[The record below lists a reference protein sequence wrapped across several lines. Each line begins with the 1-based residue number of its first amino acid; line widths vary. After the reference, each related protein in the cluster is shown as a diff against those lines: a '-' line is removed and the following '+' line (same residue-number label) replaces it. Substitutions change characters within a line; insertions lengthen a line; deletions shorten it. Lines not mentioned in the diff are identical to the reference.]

1 MDNYPTQDSLEGI
14 AIIGVDGR
22 FPGAKTVD
30 QFWQNLRDGIES
42 ISLFTDQELAAVG
55 IDSETLSDP
64 NYVKAGSILSD
75 IEMFDASFFS
85 FSPREAKAMDPQH
98 RLLLECAW
106 GAMENAGYNSQTYD
120 GKIGV
125 YAGTSLSTYLHYNL
139 LPHRDFLKLAG
150 DLQIEIGNDKDFV
163 PTRIS
168 YKMNLKGPSVCINTA
183 CSTSLVAVHLACQGL
198 LDQECDMALAGGAT
212 IQVPHKQGYFYQ
224 EDGIA
229 SPDGHCRSF
238 DAKAQGTIFGSGV
251 GIVLLKRLEDAIRDR
266 DHIYAVIRGSAINN
280 DGSLKVGYTA
290 PSVDGQ
296 AEAIAEAQALAEVD
310 PETISYIEAHGTAT
324 GMGDPIEIAALTQ
337 VFRASTDKKGFCAI
351 GSAKS
356 NLGHLNRAA
365 GVVGLIKTILALK
378 HQMIP
383 PSLHFEQP
391 NPQIDFAN
399 SPFYVN
405 TKLQP
410 WQTRGNP
417 RRAGVSSFGI
427 GGTNAHAVLEEAPT
441 PVSSGAS
448 RSWQLLL
455 LSAKTDTALK
465 AASQNLARHLQQNS
479 QLNLADVAYTLQVGR
494 QVFKHRRMLICQN
507 RDEAISALEIPDPQS
522 ALTHS
527 QETKKLPVAFMFS
540 GQGAQYVNM
549 ALELYQIEPIFR
561 QQVDICSE
569 LLEPHLKL
577 DLRHLIY
584 PSPQEAN
591 EATHQLKQT
600 AITQASLFVI
610 EYALA
615 RLWMSWGCKPQAM
628 IGHSIGEYVAACLAG
643 VFSLEDALR
652 LVAARGQMMQKL
664 PGGSLLAV
672 FLPEQEIRPLL
683 SEKLSLAAINA
694 PSVCAVSGP
703 KDAIETLEK
712 QLLKQGID
720 CRHLHTSHAFHSQMM
735 DPILGEFSSLF
746 SKINL
751 NPPQIPY
758 ISNVT
763 GTWITATEA
772 TDPNYWA
779 KHLRQTVH
787 FSEGVQKLLQ
797 DPARIL
803 LEVGPGR
810 TLKSLALQHPDASG
824 RVVLSSVRH
833 PKEQSSDVAF
843 LLNILGQLWLKGIEV
858 DWSGF
863 YAHEQR
869 NRLPLPTYPFERQ
882 RYWVEPES
890 IQAALSEENLENLIS
905 RLLAPGDAKLSTQP
919 VDQAGR
925 FSQQL
930 AQLLERA
937 NKFSEDEM
945 KLLPKLLEVLAEQ
958 HQQHITSNKDWL
970 YQIQW
975 QPKPNQAKSSAGNQ
989 TSSELGSWLILAD
1002 HSGIGQA
1009 LAQLLKQRGQ
1019 NCILV
1024 YADTGY
1030 QASETGT
1037 WSLNPSKPAH
1047 FERLFQEAL
1056 GTTKLPLQG
1065 VIHLWS
1071 LEAALSQE
1079 LTISSL
1085 EKAQT
1090 LSCASVLHLVQMLV
1104 KYNGS
1109 ASPRLWLVSRGAVPI
1124 ASNTGSV
1131 AVAQAPLWG
1140 LGKVVALEHPELW
1153 GGMLDL
1159 ATDASK
1165 DEAATLLAEIWNSD
1179 GEDHLAFRDGKR
1191 YVCRLVPCH
1200 QTSEP
1205 QQLKFHVDGSY
1216 LITGGLGALGLK
1228 VAAWMVE
1235 QGARNLVLVGRSE
1248 ASVQAKEAINQMKEQ
1263 GAKVLAAQADVSNQE
1278 QMAQV
1283 LEQLTGC
1290 MPQLRG
1296 IIHAAGIAGY
1306 QVLQDMDF
1314 NALEAVLCPKVLGT
1328 WTIHQLTQ
1336 EMKLDFF
1343 LCFSSIA
1350 SVWGSKGQAHYAAAN
1365 HFLDMFAH
1373 YRQGLG
1379 LPTLSVNWGPWT
1391 GGGMASEEIRT
1402 GLARMGVK
1410 TLPSEQGIEMLKT
1423 LLGKDLAQ
1431 ATVANVDW
1439 VVFKELYEARG
1450 NRLLLE
1456 KILPQPQALTQ
1467 QQSMQKSILEQLQQN
1482 SKEGQALLL
1491 TTYLQEQ
1498 VAKTL
1503 GLNASQLDTEQ
1514 PLNNMGLDSLM
1525 AIELR
1530 KWITNHLNVDV
1541 PTAKFMEGLSVTNL
1555 VMHVSEQ
1562 LKPAQSTSSTSTT
1575 TAATGE
1581 QKTAQTEINKGVQPS
1596 DAEQILAN
1604 FNQLTDEEVDA
1615 LLSSMSSS
1623 QNI

>member
-1 MDNYPTQDSLEGI
+1 MDNYPTPDSLEGI
-14 AIIGVDGR
+14 AIIGMDGR

-30 QFWQNLRDGIES
+30 KFWQNLRDGIES
-42 ISLFTDQELAAVG
+42 ISFFTDKELAAVG
-55 IDSETLSDP
+55 IDPETLSDP
-64 NYVKAGSILSD
+64 NYVKAGSVLSD
-75 IEMFDASFFS
+75 IEMFDASFFG

-125 YAGTSLSTYLHYNL
+125 YTGTSLSTYLHYNL
-139 LPHRDFLKLAG
+139 LPNRDFLKLAG

-183 CSTSLVAVHLACQGL
+183 CSTSLVAVHMACQGL
-198 LDQECDMALAGGAT
+198 LDQECDMALAGGVT

-238 DAKAQGTIFGSGV
+238 DAKAQGTIFGSGA
-251 GIVLLKRLEDAIRDR
+251 GIVLLKRLEDALEDR

-290 PSVDGQ
+290 PSIDGQ

-365 GVVGLIKTILALK
+365 GVVGLIKTALALK
-378 HQMIP
+378 HKLIP

-410 WQTRGNP
+410 WQTNGTP

-441 PVSSGAS
+441 PVNSGTS
-448 RSWQLLL
+448 RTWQLLL
-455 LSAKTDTALK
+455 LSAKTDAALK

-494 QVFKHRRMLICQN
+494 QVFQHRRMLICQN
-507 RDEAISALEIPDPQS
+507 REQAVSALETPDPQS
-522 ALTHS
+522 VLNHS
-527 QETKKLPVAFMFS
+527 QQVKNRSVAFMFS

-569 LLEPHLKL
+569 LLKPHLKL
-577 DLRHLIY
+577 DLRNLLY

-591 EATHQLKQT
+591 QATHQLKQT
-600 AITQASLFVI
+600 AITQAALFVI

-628 IGHSIGEYVAACLAG
+628 IGHSIGEYVAGCLAG
-643 VFSLEDALR
+643 VFSLEDALM

-672 FLPEQEIRPLL
+672 FLPEQEVRPLL
-683 SEKLSLAAINA
+683 GEKLSLAAINA

-712 QLLKQGID
+712 QLLEQGID

-772 TDPNYWA
+772 TAPSYWA

-787 FSEGVQKLLQ
+787 FSEGVLELLQ
-797 DPARIL
+797 DPDRIL

-810 TLKSLALQHPDASG
+810 TLKSLAMQHPDAEG
-824 RVVLSSVRH
+824 RFVLSSVRH
-833 PKEQSSDVAF
+833 PKEQSSDLAF
-843 LLNILGQLWLKGIEV
+843 LLNTLGQLWLKGIEV
-858 DWSGF
+858 DWPGF

-890 IQAALSEENLENLIS
+890 IQASLSEENVENLIS
-905 RLLAPGDAKLSTQP
+905 RLLAPGNAKLSTQP
-919 VDQAGR
+919 IDQAGR

-958 HQQHITSNKDWL
+958 HKQQNTSSKDWL

-975 QPKPNQAKSSAGNQ
+975 QLKPNQAKSSAGNQ
-989 TSSELGSWLILAD
+989 TSEPGSWLIFAD
-1002 HSGIGQA
+1002 QGGMGQA
-1009 LAQLLKQRGQ
+1009 LAKLLTERSQ

-1024 YADTGY
+1024 YSATEY

-1056 GTTKLPLQG
+1056 GMTKLTLKG

-1071 LEAALSQE
+1071 LEAELSEE

-1090 LSCASVLHLVQMLV
+1090 LSCGSVLHLVQMLV

-1109 ASPRLWLVSRGAVPI
+1109 ASPRLWLVSKGAVPV
-1124 ASNTGSV
+1124 ASNTASV

-1159 ATDASK
+1159 APDASL
-1165 DEAATLLAEIWNSD
+1165 DEAATILAEIWNSD
-1179 GEDHLAFRDGKR
+1179 GEDHLAFRDGQR
-1191 YVCRLVPCH
+1191 YVCRLLPYH
-1200 QTSEP
+1200 QPVKP
-1205 QQLKFHVDGSY
+1205 QQPQFHADGSY

-1228 VAAWMVE
+1228 VAHFMVE

-1248 ASVQAKEAINQMKEQ
+1248 ASALAQEALNQIKQQ
-1263 GAKVLAAQADVSNQE
+1263 GARVLAAQADVSNQE
-1278 QMAQV
+1278 QMAKV
-1283 LEQLTGC
+1283 LEQVKGS

-1296 IIHAAGIAGY
+1296 IIHAAG
-1306 QVLQDMDF
+1306 VLDDRLL
-1314 NALEAVLCPKVLGT
+1314 LEQNSESFTKVMEPKVRGAWNLHT
-1328 WTIHQLTQ
+1328 LTQ
-1336 EMKLDFF
+1336 DLQLDFF
-1343 LCFSSIA
+1343 VCFSSTA
-1350 SVWGSKGQAHYAAAN
+1350 SLLGSLGQGNYSAAN
-1365 HFLDMFAH
+1365 AFMDTLAH
-1373 YRQGLG
+1373 HRQALG
-1379 LPTLSVNWGPWT
+1379 LSGLSINWGPWAEV
-1391 GGGMASEEIRT
+1391 GMAANLKHRDRRRLASLGIDSMAPEIGVQLLRDLLSQN
-1402 GLARMGVK
+1402 LAQVGVLSIDWSK
-1410 TLPSEQGIEMLKT
+1410 FMQHFPSGGSPT
-1423 LLGKDLAQ
+1423 LLSEFDQQKRQVSSRQLS
-1431 ATVANVDW
+1431 ATD
-1439 VVFKELYEARG
+1439 
-1450 NRLLLE
+1450 LLE
-1456 KILPQPQALTQ
+1456 ATADDR
-1467 QQSMQKSILEQLQQN
+1467 KS
-1482 SKEGQALLL
+1482 LLI
-1491 TTYLQEQ
+1491 TYLKEQ

-1503 GLNASQLDTEQ
+1503 GLNASQLDVNQ

-1530 KWITNHLNVDV
+1530 KWITIHLNVDV
-1541 PTAKFMEGLSVTNL
+1541 PTVKFMEGLSVTNL
-1555 VMHVSEQ
+1555 AMQVSEQ
-1562 LKPAQSTSSTSTT
+1562 LTPAQLTPSTSAT
-1575 TAATGE
+1575 TAATGDPKMT
-1581 QKTAQTEINKGVQPS
+1581 QIEINKKAQQS
-1596 DAEQILAN
+1596 NAEKMLAN
-1604 FNQLTDEEVDA
+1604 LDQLTDEEVDA